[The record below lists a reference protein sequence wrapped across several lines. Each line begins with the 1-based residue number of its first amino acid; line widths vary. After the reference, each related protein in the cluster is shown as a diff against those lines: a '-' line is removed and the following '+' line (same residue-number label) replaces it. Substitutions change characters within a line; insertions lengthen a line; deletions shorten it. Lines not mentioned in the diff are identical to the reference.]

1 MQVPALRVLALS
13 GILLFCASLAQAAE
27 VKVLAP
33 GFIGPGFAAVAAAF
47 KAKTGNTAVLPA
59 GTPTV
64 GKIEDIIA
72 KGTDADVVLLTPEEL
87 AGLKDKLKPQ
97 SEQKIGRVL
106 FGLAVKTGAPHPDIS
121 TPEKFR
127 AALKGKSVAYND
139 PASGSLAGKMVD
151 ALLKGPAY
159 AGVKPLPAKT
169 QGGRAVAAGDAD
181 MAVAVETEEVTNEG
195 IDIVGAVPDAVG
207 LRLELSGAVLKDAPN
222 PGEAASF
229 LSFMTTP
236 EAVAILKP
244 TGIAP

>member
-1 MQVPALRVLALS
+1 MRFLFFSAALLWSVSSAE
-13 GILLFCASLAQAAE
+13 AVE

-47 KAKTGNTAVLPA
+47 KAKTGNTAVLPI

-64 GKIEDIIA
+64 GKIREVVA
-72 KGTDADVVLLTPEEL
+72 QGSDADLVLLTPEEL
-87 AGLKDKLKPQ
+87 AGMKEKLKPG
-97 SEQKIGRVL
+97 SEQKVGRVV

-121 TPEKFR
+121 TAEKFR

-139 PASGSLAGKMVD
+139 PAIGSLAGQMVD
-151 ALLKGPAY
+151 TLLKNPEY
-159 AGVKPLPAKT
+159 AGVKATPVKG

-181 MAVAVETEEVTNEG
+181 MAVAVETEEVTNQG
-195 IDIVGAVPDAVG
+195 IDIVGEVPDAVG
-207 LRLELSGAVLKDAPN
+207 LRIVMSGAVLKSAAHPD
-222 PGEAASF
+222 EAAAF
-229 LSFMTTP
+229 MAFMTTP